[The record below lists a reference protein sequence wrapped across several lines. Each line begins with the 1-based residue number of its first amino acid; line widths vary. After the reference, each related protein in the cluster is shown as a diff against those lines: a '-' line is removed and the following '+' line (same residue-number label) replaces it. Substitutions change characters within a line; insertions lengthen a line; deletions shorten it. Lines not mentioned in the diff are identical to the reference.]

1 MLRRRTG
8 MPCSRQNER
17 STRRPMSSLAPAQR
31 NGSTGSA
38 RTRTRSPSRSSR
50 AAMPS
55 ATASVSTADA
65 DPRSIT
71 SSHALSPTEEGLMIV
86 AMPQKL
92 LIVLANTDPRNH
104 EELGSPFFQA
114 AVAAAMDF
122 AVEVIC
128 TAAAG
133 RLMKCGVAETLT
145 VKPGSDKS
153 VYDFIKDAHGLG
165 AKFYAC
171 AGNLELFDMDQSDL
185 IPECAGIVGTAYLI
199 DRVMSDEYRVL
210 SY

>member
-1 MLRRRTG
+1 
-8 MPCSRQNER
+8 
-17 STRRPMSSLAPAQR
+17 
-31 NGSTGSA
+31 
-38 RTRTRSPSRSSR
+38 
-50 AAMPS
+50 
-55 ATASVSTADA
+55 
-65 DPRSIT
+65 
-71 SSHALSPTEEGLMIV
+71 MIV

-165 AKFYAC
+165 AKFCAC
-171 AGNLELFDMDQSDL
+171 AGNLELFDMAQSDL

>member
-1 MLRRRTG
+1 
-8 MPCSRQNER
+8 
-17 STRRPMSSLAPAQR
+17 
-31 NGSTGSA
+31 
-38 RTRTRSPSRSSR
+38 
-50 AAMPS
+50 
-55 ATASVSTADA
+55 
-65 DPRSIT
+65 
-71 SSHALSPTEEGLMIV
+71 MIV
-86 AMPQKL
+86 VMPRKL
-92 LIVLANTDPRNH
+92 LIVIVNTDPRNH

-122 AVEVIC
+122 TVEVIC

-165 AKFYAC
+165 AQFYAC
-171 AGNLELFDMDQSDL
+171 AGNLELFDMDAKDL
-185 IPECAGIVGTAYLI
+185 IPECAGVVGTAYLI